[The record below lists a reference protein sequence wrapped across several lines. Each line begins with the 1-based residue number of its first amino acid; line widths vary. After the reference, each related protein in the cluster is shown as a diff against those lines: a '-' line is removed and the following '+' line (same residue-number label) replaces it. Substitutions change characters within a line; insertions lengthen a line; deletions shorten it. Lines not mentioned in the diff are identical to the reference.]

1 MNIMFMGTPE
11 FAIPSLEALYNNGH
25 NVVCVVTQP
34 DKPKGRGH
42 KMAHPPVYECASS
55 HGTCIYQPENLKKEN
70 FEHILT
76 GCNPDLIA
84 VVAYGKILPEYVLN
98 YPKYGCIN
106 VHGSLLPKYR
116 GAAPMQWCLI
126 NGETKTG
133 VTTMYM
139 EKGLDTGDMLLKAE
153 IPLTDEDNY
162 ETVHN
167 KLNVLGADL
176 LIKTIDGL
184 EKGSIKRQKQDD
196 SLSCY
201 SPMIDKTNSK
211 IDWSF
216 SAENIK
222 NLVRGLYPFPR
233 AYTMYGSK
241 LLKIE
246 KATAC
251 KSSSDEKYGTI
262 IDVDKKSFTVQCGD
276 GTALIVTQIQMEGKK
291 SMQVESYL
299 LGNSIEKGIILNQE

>member
-1 MNIMFMGTPE
+1 MNIMFMGTPD
-11 FAIPSLEALYNNGH
+11 FAIASLEALYEAGH

-42 KMAHPPVYECASS
+42 KMAHPPVYDCAAS
-55 HGTCIYQPENLKKEN
+55 HGTPIYQPQNLKKEN
-70 FEHILT
+70 FEHILNNA
-76 GCNPDLIA
+76 NPDLIA

-106 VHGSLLPKYR
+106 VHASLLPKYR

-126 NGETKTG
+126 NGESKTG
-133 VTTMYM
+133 VTTMLM

-153 IPLTDEDNY
+153 ISLTDDDNY

-167 KLNVLGADL
+167 RLNVLGANL
-176 LIKTIDGL
+176 LVQTISKLKNG
-184 EKGSIKRQKQDD
+184 EIVPQKQDD
-196 SLSCY
+196 ALSCY

-211 IDWSF
+211 IDWNKP
-216 SAENIK
+216 AEDIK

-233 AYTMYGSK
+233 AYTMYCEK

-246 KATAC
+246 KATPVQTQ
-251 KSSSDEKYGTI
+251 SDAVCGTI
-262 IDVDKKSFTVQCGD
+262 IDVNKKSFTVKCLGCS
-276 GTALIVTQIQMEGKK
+276 ALCITQIQMEGKK
-291 SMQVESYL
+291 SMDVQSYL
-299 LGNSIEKGIILNQE
+299 LGNTIQKGTILN